1 MGEIV
6 NLRQARK
13 RQDRRSKAE
22 KAAGNR
28 VLFGMTRA
36 ERLAIEAERKKGE
49 RDLDAHRLDHPDE
62 R

>member
-13 RQDRRSKAE
+13 RQDRRRKAE

-28 VLFGMTRA
+28 VLFGMTKA
-36 ERLAIEAERKKGE
+36 DRLAIEAERKKGE
-49 RDLDAHRLDHPDE
+49 RDLDAHRLDRPDE
-62 R
+62 P